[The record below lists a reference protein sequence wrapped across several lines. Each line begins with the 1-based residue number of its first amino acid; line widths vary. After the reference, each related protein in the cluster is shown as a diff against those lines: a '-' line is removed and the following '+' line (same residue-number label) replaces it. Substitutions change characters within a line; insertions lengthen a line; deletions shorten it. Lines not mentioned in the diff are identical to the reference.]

1 MTVLELIEDRIIQV
15 ISRVEGE
22 PLTQGA
28 DPLRFQLLLPYEVE
42 PWEYPA
48 STLFFSYPSQTD
60 AATGGITENQWR
72 WVQRSY
78 WDNSDQA
85 RAQAQMKRML
95 PELPAVIRHMTIED
109 HIINGDK
116 FFELEIEDAGI
127 PDPVETATGR
137 LLLIKSLFLTATTE
151 EI

>member
-1 MTVLELIEDRIIQV
+1 MTVLELIEDRINQV
-15 ISRVEGE
+15 ITRVEGE
-22 PLTQGA
+22 PLTEGA
-28 DPLRFQLLLPYEVE
+28 DPLRYQLLLNYEVE

-48 STLFFSYPSQTD
+48 STLLFTYPSQVD

-78 WDNSDQA
+78 WDNSEQS

-95 PELPAVIRHMTIED
+95 PELVTVIRRMTIED
-109 HIINGDK
+109 HITEDGQ
-116 FFELEIEDAGI
+116 FFELEIEDAGV

-137 LLLIKSLFLTATTE
+137 LLLVKSLFLTATTE
-151 EI
+151 ET